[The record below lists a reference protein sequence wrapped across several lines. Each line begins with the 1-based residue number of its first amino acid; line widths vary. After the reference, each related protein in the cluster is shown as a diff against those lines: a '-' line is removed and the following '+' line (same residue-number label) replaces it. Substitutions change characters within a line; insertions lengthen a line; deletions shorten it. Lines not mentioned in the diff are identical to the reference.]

1 MSKHETPMTRWYW
14 RTVNKRQGLL
24 IEEFAALKGNKEKGH
39 SKRHIDGVIVLGQP
53 AERRGPR
60 KDDRALVKGKRVIVI
75 QSKNRRLGMGLI
87 GQVVVSHKLLE
98 DLGADVLKSVGVCKE
113 DDKVLHRV
121 LRRFEGCEAIVHRR
135 TRRKKPATKSRRG

>member
-14 RTVNKRQGLL
+14 RTVNKRRGLL
-24 IEEFAALKGNKEKGH
+24 IEEFAALKGNKEKRH

-53 AERRGPR
+53 AERRGPH
-60 KDDRALVKGKRVIVI
+60 KDDRDLVKGKRVIVI

-87 GQVVVSHKLLE
+87 GQVVVSRQLLK
-98 DLGADVLKSVGVCKE
+98 DLKAKVVKSVGVCKE

-121 LRRFEGCEAIVHRR
+121 LRRFEGCDAIVHRR
-135 TRRKKPATKSRRG
+135 TRRKKKPSKV

>member
-14 RTVNKRQGLL
+14 EKINRGRGLL
-24 IEEFAALKGNKEKGH
+24 IEEFGAIRRNEKKGH
-39 SKRHIDGVIVLGQP
+39 NKRHIDGVIVLGQP
-53 AERRGPR
+53 AERRGPQ
-60 KDDRALVKGKRVIVI
+60 KGDRRLVRGKEVIVI